1 MERNAVF
8 IDQKTQSMLLIS
20 QFSTNWAADP
30 NKISAGYICDKMSQ
44 NYAQRHEKWEHA
56 KSGEI

>member
-30 NKISAGYICDKMSQ
+30 NKIYICDKMSQ